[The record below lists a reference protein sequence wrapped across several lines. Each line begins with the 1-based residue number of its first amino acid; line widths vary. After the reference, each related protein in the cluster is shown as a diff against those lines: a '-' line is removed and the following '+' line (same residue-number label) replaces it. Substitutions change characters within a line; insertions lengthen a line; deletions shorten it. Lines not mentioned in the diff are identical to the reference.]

1 MQQLF
6 LSLFRFF
13 KDLSKSTIA
22 YHYTTM
28 AGKLLGRFSQSHNNA
43 IIDITV
49 DNAMFS
55 GTTCSLTWIEDH
67 AFHYIHNGDFWYY
80 IRNGNSYEVIK
91 HDTDTGHH
99 KIHPEEIVRVCTFN
113 LRCGHADLR
122 TSNNWERRRSI
133 LKNCLENMQPTII
146 GTQEGYP
153 QQLNEILDDLN
164 ESSSCWSYIGEEITQ
179 WRTINAIFYRH
190 DILSLIST
198 NTFWFNEHP
207 LTFGA
212 AWGAIGSR
220 GCTRAH
226 FQHKLTDHPFI
237 IYNLHLDYPSQNAR
251 HHSIPVLLS
260 QINQSDN
267 QIDNVIVIGDF
278 NNWPEKIAGE
288 LPVDELILLGQ
299 KASEIQQM
307 KQAGFVDTYQHGEIP
322 SFNGFQST
330 GYGPKI
336 DFVWISSNSIYRV
349 EGETKI
355 DEFHDVNG
363 FFPSDH
369 FPVYADL
376 VYIS

>member
-1 MQQLF
+1 
-6 LSLFRFF
+6 
-13 KDLSKSTIA
+13 
-22 YHYTTM
+22 M
-28 AGKLLGRFSQSHNNA
+28 AGKLLGRFSQSHNDA

-55 GTTCSLTWIEDH
+55 GTTCPLTWIEDH
-67 AFHYIHNGDFWYY
+67 AFHYLYNGDFWYY

-91 HDTDTGHH
+91 HDANIGHH
-99 KIHPEEIVRVCTFN
+99 KIHPE
-113 LRCGHADLR
+113 
-122 TSNNWERRRSI
+122 
-133 LKNCLENMQPTII
+133 ENMQPTII

-153 QQLNEILDDLN
+153 QQLDEILDDLN
-164 ESSSCWSYIGEEITQ
+164 ESSSCWSYVGEEITQ

-226 FQHKLTDHPFI
+226 FQHKLTGHPFI

-288 LPVDELILLGQ
+288 IPVDELILLGQ

-355 DEFHDVNG
+355 DEFHDNNG
-363 FFPSDH
+363 SFPSDH

-376 VYIS
+376 VHIS